1 MTFNSFSD
9 DHDENGDR
17 LIGEGATA
25 TRMKILDEA
34 KLNQQYHD
42 DKRFHPSVPRVE
54 MLRRRSTSSFDMVSS
69 PRISVELPITKG
81 LFGGSGGHSSSSSSK
96 SEFRSIP
103 PRLQRQST
111 LALLTVDEE
120 TSPRISV
127 ELPITKGLFGGSGGH
142 SSSKSE
148 FRSIPPRLQR
158 QSTLALLTVDEETSR
173 ISSKRKLSDDIG
185 APPPPYSQVAT
196 DRNRLRPK
204 GVRESF
210 HGDLQSLDHQSSQP
224 LDECCCWPWFLR
236 NRPIL
241 RLFLVIC
248 FNGIVSMICAAI
260 FVELERPEQLSR
272 FAAKDDLQMEVER
285 LHRNLT
291 YMLQGINFPRERA
304 IETLVKYSDAL
315 NEFTDIEDEIPW
327 DMLAGAAFVNSVSS
341 TTGYGDIVPVT
352 LEGKLFTLVYALYGI
367 PVFIWYVVKLGALF
381 RVVVMRLIYQ
391 MADSVRFNCS
401 SPGRNRMRQQL
412 KNVFVT
418 VSGPVELEPHSI
430 TEDLQD
436 DKRFHPSIIGVI
448 LLVFMASVAAFISY
462 MEDITYFNSVYA
474 CFITYSTIGFGDIDI
489 YRISY
494 RSNWFNLMIYGNC
507 VHIAGYVIL
516 SAWVSSILDKCGI
529 RRHR

>member
-1 MTFNSFSD
+1 
-9 DHDENGDR
+9 
-17 LIGEGATA
+17 
-25 TRMKILDEA
+25 MK
-34 KLNQQYHD
+34 
-42 DKRFHPSVPRVE
+42 
-54 MLRRRSTSSFDMVSS
+54 
-69 PRISVELPITKG
+69 
-81 LFGGSGGHSSSSSSK
+81 
-96 SEFRSIP
+96 
-103 PRLQRQST
+103 
-111 LALLTVDEE
+111 
-120 TSPRISV
+120 TSPILTRSNGRLHHVQCYRLGDIDIFKISYRSKLVQPTNYGNFYHIAGYMILQPGWLHV
-127 ELPITKGLFGGSGGH
+127 EKC
-142 SSSKSE
+142 
-148 FRSIPPRLQR
+148 
-158 QSTLALLTVDEETSR
+158 
-173 ISSKRKLSDDIG
+173 
-185 APPPPYSQVAT
+185 
-196 DRNRLRPK
+196 
-204 GVRESF
+204 GVRK
-210 HGDLQSLDHQSSQP
+210 
-224 LDECCCWPWFLR
+224 

-381 RVVVMRLIYQ
+381 RVV
-391 MADSVRFNCS
+391 
-401 SPGRNRMRQQL
+401 
-412 KNVFVT
+412 
-418 VSGPVELEPHSI
+418 LEPHSI